1 MFLSNE
7 VFVVTVYSSNPGI
20 DSMCHFLTNQS
31 KFQAFLFT
39 LFYDV
44 VLFLLKQNRRFYR
57 CLFSSCNSV
66 HFSNFEGVQPQ
77 ETFLIKLIKKKKN
90 TFRS

>member
-20 DSMCHFLTNQS
+20 DSMCHFLTNQIKIS
-31 KFQAFLFT
+31 GLFL
-39 LFYDV
+39 YV

-66 HFSNFEGVQPQ
+66 HFSNFEGIQPQ
-77 ETFLIKLIKKKKN
+77 ETFLIKLI
-90 TFRS
+90 